1 MNAYE
6 TKIKEYMTLH
16 HIQAEHLVLEQSCH
30 SVQEAAMAVQGS
42 ADQFVKN
49 ICMIDE
55 QDRFIV
61 AIVKGEDRA
70 STTRVGKALEI
81 AKPRLANETE
91 VLERTGYPAGGVPSF
106 GFDALFLIDPKVA
119 GQDAVY
125 TGGGSP
131 HSLIKIAVPEL
142 LRASG
147 GEVAR
152 VRK

>member
-1 MNAYE
+1 MKAFE
-6 TKIKEYMTLH
+6 AKIQEHIAAH
-16 HIQAEHLVLEQSCH
+16 HLQAKHIVLEQSCH
-30 SVQEAAMAVQGS
+30 SVQEAATAVQGS

-55 QDRFIV
+55 LNRLIV

-70 STTRVGKALEI
+70 STTRVGKALDIE
-81 AKPRLANETE
+81 KPRLANEEE
-91 VLERTGYPAGGVPSF
+91 VIERTGYPPGGVPSF
-106 GFDALFLIDPKVA
+106 GYEALFLIDPKVTE
-119 GQDAVY
+119 QDFVY

-131 HSLIKIAVPEL
+131 FSLIKVAVNEM

-147 GEVAR
+147 GRVIR

>member
-6 TKIKEYMTLH
+6 TRIKEYMTLH

-30 SVQEAAMAVQGS
+30 SVQEAAIAVQGS

-70 STTRVGKALEI
+70 STTRVGKALDI

-106 GFDALFLIDPKVA
+106 GFEALFLIDPKVTE
-119 GQDAVY
+119 QDVVY

-131 HSLIKIAVPEL
+131 HSLIKIAVTEL
-142 LRASG
+142 LQASG